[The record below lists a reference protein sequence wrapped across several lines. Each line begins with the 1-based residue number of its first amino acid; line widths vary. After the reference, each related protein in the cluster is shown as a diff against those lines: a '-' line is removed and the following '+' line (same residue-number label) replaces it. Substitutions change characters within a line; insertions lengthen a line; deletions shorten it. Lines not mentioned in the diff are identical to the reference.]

1 MKKGN
6 LLGCAMLV
14 MCQLSLAQVSR
25 DSAYDFLK
33 TTILNGNWEDKEI
46 CVSPNLVP
54 ENSIITALGIGF
66 DTFAISPNYK
76 TWFFYVDEEPISQWH
91 RKCKYVFIND
101 ENNFVVID
109 MTTPPNYTGMIP
121 LHTITPR
128 FIEADTSSWKKR
140 KKSKNKNVSA
150 NDHAVIISGGYCP
163 ELNYT
168 HYWNNCSAIYNTLKK
183 VYGYNEDNP
192 LDELR
197 QLLKIPR
204 SETI

>member
-6 LLGCAMLV
+6 LLGYAMLV

-76 TWFFYVDEEPISQWH
+76 T
-91 RKCKYVFIND
+91 
-101 ENNFVVID
+101 
-109 MTTPPNYTGMIP
+109 
-121 LHTITPR
+121 
-128 FIEADTSSWKKR
+128 
-140 KKSKNKNVSA
+140 
-150 NDHAVIISGGYCP
+150 
-163 ELNYT
+163 
-168 HYWNNCSAIYNTLKK
+168 
-183 VYGYNEDNP
+183 
-192 LDELR
+192 
-197 QLLKIPR
+197 
-204 SETI
+204 

>member
-25 DSAYDFLK
+25 DSAYEFLK

-109 MTTPPNYTGMIP
+109 MTTPPNYTGLIP

-140 KKSKNKNVSA
+140 KKSK
-150 NDHAVIISGGYCP
+150 CP
-163 ELNYT
+163 LM
-168 HYWNNCSAIYNTLKK
+168 IML
-183 VYGYNEDNP
+183 
-192 LDELR
+192 
-197 QLLKIPR
+197 
-204 SETI
+204 